1 MAERVLML
9 ALSPTME
16 KGAIVRW
23 LKKEGD
29 RVNSGDIL
37 CEVETDKATMEYESV
52 QEGTLLKI
60 VVPEGK
66 EARVGELIA
75 VIGKPGEDIQPVLG
89 EAPPANAA
97 EPVQPAA
104 AVPPPAAPVAEA
116 AKPPETPSGHVRT
129 SPLARRLADEHGL
142 DLRAIAGSGPG
153 GRIVKRDIE
162 QAVAAKSAAPM
173 RAAGSEAPAPV
184 RPGGTD
190 VQEIP
195 VSQKRKIIA
204 QRLAESMYSAPH
216 FYLTV
221 PVDMGRLLEA
231 RERLNAGRGADKIS
245 LNAFLVKFSAE
256 ALKRHPMVNSSWAGE
271 TIRVHPSA
279 DIGLAVA
286 QPDGLIAPVAR
297 DCGRKGIVEIDAELR
312 ALIERVKA
320 NRLTPEDYA
329 GATFTISNLGSFG
342 IEEFTAIINPPGS
355 AILAVGEI
363 RRQPVVGPG
372 DALVIRPLMRM
383 TLSCDHRV
391 VDGAVGAA
399 FLKDLKD
406 MMEEPVRTLY

>member
-75 VIGKPGEDIQPVLG
+75 VLGQPGEDVQAVVG
-89 EAPPANAA
+89 EAP
-97 EPVQPAA
+97 
-104 AVPPPAAPVAEA
+104 APKAAEA
-116 AKPPETPSGHVRT
+116 AKPADAAPAAPPTAAEPAPPAEIPAGHVRT

-162 QAVAAKSAAPM
+162 LAVAARTTAPV
-173 RAAGSEAPAPV
+173 RAAGREVPAAA
-184 RPGGTD
+184 RPGAAGD
-190 VQEIP
+190 QEIP
-195 VSQKRKIIA
+195 VSPKRRIIA

-221 PVDMGRLLEA
+221 SVDMGRLLEA
-231 RERLNAGRGADKIS
+231 RERLNAGRADKVS
-245 LNAFLVKFSAE
+245 LNAFLVKFAAE

-271 TIRVHPSA
+271 TIRVHAAA

-297 DCGRKGIVEIDAELR
+297 DCGRKGIVEIDGELR
-312 ALIERVKA
+312 TLIDKTKA

-363 RRQPVVGPG
+363 RKQPVVGPG
-372 DALVIRPLMRM
+372 DALVVRPLMRM
-383 TLSCDHRV
+383 TLSCDHRI

-406 MMEEPVRTLY
+406 MMEDPVRTLY

>member
-16 KGAIVRW
+16 AGTIVRW

-29 RVNSGDIL
+29 PVRSGDLL

-60 VVPEGK
+60 VASQGQ

-75 VIGKPGEDIQPVLG
+75 VVGEPGEDIAGLLASAAAPKGV
-89 EAPPANAA
+89 EAPPP
-97 EPVQPAA
+97 E
-104 AVPPPAAPVAEA
+104 
-116 AKPPETPSGHVRT
+116 PETPAVPQESGGATASPTPGHVRS

-142 DLRAIAGSGPG
+142 DIHAIPGSGPG
-153 GRIVKRDIE
+153 GRVVKRDIE
-162 QAVAAKSAAPM
+162 KAL
-173 RAAGSEAPAPV
+173 AAGEPPAPSAPV
-184 RPGGTD
+184 ATAPVPPVSMEAR
-190 VQEIP
+190 EIP
-195 VSQKRKIIA
+195 VTQKRKIIA
-204 QRLAESMYSAPH
+204 KRLAESMYTAPH
-216 FYLTV
+216 FYLTLS
-221 PVDMGRLLEA
+221 VDMGRLLEA
-231 RERLNAGRGADKIS
+231 RDRLNAGRPDKVS

-256 ALKRHPMVNSSWAGE
+256 ALKRHPMVNSTWSGDV
-271 TIRVHPSA
+271 IRMHPTA

-297 DCGRKGIVEIDAELR
+297 DCGRKGIVEIDGELR
-312 ALIERVKA
+312 ALIDKVKA

-329 GATFTISNLGSFG
+329 GATFSISNLGSFG

-372 DALVIRPLMRM
+372 DALVVRPLMRL
-383 TLSCDHRV
+383 TLSCDHRI

-399 FLKDLKD
+399 FLKELKD
-406 MMEEPVRTLY
+406 MLEDPVRVLY